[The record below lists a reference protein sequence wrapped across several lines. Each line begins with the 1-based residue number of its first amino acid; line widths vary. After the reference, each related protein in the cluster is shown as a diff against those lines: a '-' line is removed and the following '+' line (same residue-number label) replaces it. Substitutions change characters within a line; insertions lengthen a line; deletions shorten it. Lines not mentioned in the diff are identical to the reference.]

1 MNPFKPTA
9 GKMPPVLVGRQNI
22 IEDFQEALDN
32 GAGAPGRLMLIMGQR
47 GYGKTVML
55 TELRRLAEQHGW
67 MTISETAS
75 EGLTARLISAL
86 APKGWHMER
95 ATVSPS
101 VDIPGIASASLGN
114 ASISFDDT
122 AALTLRRA
130 IDEALGSRKL
140 KKGGGILFTID
151 ETQAATPEDLI
162 AIATAVQHV
171 ITDQDLSDLPDSQ
184 KKGVAFA
191 FAGLPSLVDELVNN
205 KVLTFLRRSLQR
217 HLGDVPIPDVKN
229 ALIESFASSGKEL
242 GEEAAARCARLTSGY
257 PYMIQLVGYYVW
269 QSAQRDKRDVVTETD
284 IERGFADA
292 LQAFGDA
299 VCAPAF
305 DALPSAAKK
314 FACAMAE
321 DGPEPSKVA
330 DIGERAGKSSS
341 WANKYRELLIAERF
355 VEQTDYGYVRFTI
368 PHMAQYLSHRCTEK
382 RSSCTI

>member
-86 APKGWHMER
+86 TPKGWHMEC

-140 KKGGGILFTID
+140 KKGG
-151 ETQAATPEDLI
+151 
-162 AIATAVQHV
+162 
-171 ITDQDLSDLPDSQ
+171 
-184 KKGVAFA
+184 
-191 FAGLPSLVDELVNN
+191 
-205 KVLTFLRRSLQR
+205 
-217 HLGDVPIPDVKN
+217 
-229 ALIESFASSGKEL
+229 
-242 GEEAAARCARLTSGY
+242 
-257 PYMIQLVGYYVW
+257 
-269 QSAQRDKRDVVTETD
+269 RDP
-284 IERGFADA
+284 
-292 LQAFGDA
+292 L
-299 VCAPAF
+299 
-305 DALPSAAKK
+305 
-314 FACAMAE
+314 
-321 DGPEPSKVA
+321 
-330 DIGERAGKSSS
+330 
-341 WANKYRELLIAERF
+341 
-355 VEQTDYGYVRFTI
+355 
-368 PHMAQYLSHRCTEK
+368 HHR
-382 RSSCTI
+382 

>member
-1 MNPFKPTA
+1 
-9 GKMPPVLVGRQNI
+9 
-22 IEDFQEALDN
+22 
-32 GAGAPGRLMLIMGQR
+32 
-47 GYGKTVML
+47 ML

-86 APKGWHMER
+86 TPKGWHMES

-101 VDIPGIASASLGN
+101 VGIAGIASASLGN

-151 ETQAATPEDLI
+151 ETQAATPEDLV

-171 ITDQDLSDLPDSQ
+171 ITDQDLSNLPDSQ
-184 KKGVAFA
+184 KKGIAFA

-217 HLGDVPIPDVKN
+217 HVGDVPLPDVKN

-242 GEEAAARCARLTSGY
+242 SEEAAARCARLTSGY

-269 QSAQRDKRDVVTETD
+269 
-284 IERGFADA
+284 
-292 LQAFGDA
+292 
-299 VCAPAF
+299 
-305 DALPSAAKK
+305 
-314 FACAMAE
+314 
-321 DGPEPSKVA
+321 
-330 DIGERAGKSSS
+330 
-341 WANKYRELLIAERF
+341 
-355 VEQTDYGYVRFTI
+355 
-368 PHMAQYLSHRCTEK
+368 
-382 RSSCTI
+382 

>member
-1 MNPFKPTA
+1 M
-9 GKMPPVLVGRQNI
+9 
-22 IEDFQEALDN
+22 
-32 GAGAPGRLMLIMGQR
+32 
-47 GYGKTVML
+47 
-55 TELRRLAEQHGW
+55 
-67 MTISETAS
+67 
-75 EGLTARLISAL
+75 
-86 APKGWHMER
+86 
-95 ATVSPS
+95 
-101 VDIPGIASASLGN
+101 
-114 ASISFDDT
+114 
-122 AALTLRRA
+122 
-130 IDEALGSRKL
+130 

-217 HLGDVPIPDVKN
+217 HLGDVPLPDVKN

-330 DIGERAGKSSS
+330 DIGEIPPPAPSALSQPCLQTPLRPQSLETPGPVLLLWKPSS
-341 WANKYRELLIAERF
+341 YLLDGIAPRRGF
-355 VEQTDYGYVRFTI
+355 HARSEQDHVLQNLLR
-368 PHMAQYLSHRCTEK
+368 HSHDG
-382 RSSCTI
+382 